1 MESSTTSQC
10 SDGTRRSTVPVPSTW
25 PWTMCPPSRVWAVTA
40 RSRFPLPPGSRTP
53 REVLSRVSRMISAVN
68 VSPSRCATVR
78 QQPLTET
85 ESPGRA
91 SSVTRGPRTVRRI
104 ASPWSSSASTTPSS
118 STIPVNNSRPPG
130 GSHGSHGSYGSH
142 CQSHVG
148 LRAGS
153 ERAHVGHVEEQRV
166 GDRFDAQSPDTPE
179 AGSEQ
184 HRRDVRDDLVHEPL
198 GHKARRQGRPALEEH
213 VLAVPSEQVGEG
225 GLRVPRTKHCGLRR
239 VVAHPTVRGY
249 VAQPHDRTE
258 GL

>member
-40 RSRFPLPPGSRTP
+40 RSRFTLPPGSRTP
-53 REVLSRVSRMISAVN
+53 REVLSRVSRMTSAVN
-68 VSPSRCATVR
+68 VSPARCATVT

-91 SSVTRGPRTVRRI
+91 STVTCGPRTVRRM

-130 GSHGSHGSYGSH
+130 GSH

-153 ERAHVGHVEEQRV
+153 ERAHVGHFEEQRV
-166 GDRFDAQSPDTPE
+166 GDRFDAQRPDTAE

-184 HRRDVRDDLVHEPL
+184 HRPAVPDDLGHEPL
-198 GHKARRQGRPALEEH
+198 AHKARRQGRSALEEH
-213 VLAVPSEQVGEG
+213 VLAIPREQVGEG
-225 GLRVPRTKHCGLRR
+225 ALRVPRTKHCGLCR
-239 VVAHPTVRGY
+239 VVAHPTVRRY